1 MRQVTDT
8 RTKDALLY
16 YWLIVGGCLH
26 KQAAIFFVTMQKKK
40 KQNEKTTP
48 EAPRKVGRPRSYTPK
63 ALEAKFE
70 EYDKWAKANPRYTY
84 RATSEGPI
92 AVPLE
97 RPLTLAGFCIHAG
110 IVPETFRNLE
120 DREEYFCVCA
130 QVRAR
135 IEADQL
141 EGALCEQFN
150 PTIASRVL
158 KLADRQD
165 ITTDGKSIQQ
175 TTTPISVS
183 LDADAAKIIQSIGKM
198 TSEE

>member
-1 MRQVTDT
+1 
-8 RTKDALLY
+8 
-16 YWLIVGGCLH
+16 
-26 KQAAIFFVTMQKKK
+26 MQKKK
-40 KQNEKTTP
+40 TKNDKTTQ
-48 EAPRKVGRPRSYTPK
+48 ETPRKVGRPRSYTPED
-63 ALEAKFE
+63 LEAKFE
-70 EYDKWAKANPRYTY
+70 EYTKWAKENPRYTY

-165 ITTDGKSIQQ
+165 VTTNGKAITQEAA
-175 TTTPISVS
+175 PINVT
-183 LDADAAKIIQSIGKM
+183 LDPEAAKIIQSIGK
-198 TSEE
+198 TSTTE

>member
-1 MRQVTDT
+1 
-8 RTKDALLY
+8 
-16 YWLIVGGCLH
+16 
-26 KQAAIFFVTMQKKK
+26 MQKKK
-40 KQNEKTTP
+40 KQNDKTTH
-48 EAPRKVGRPRSYTPK
+48 EAPRKVGRPRSYTPE
-63 ALEAKFE
+63 ALEEKFN
-70 EYDKWAKANPRYTY
+70 EYVKWAKENPRYTF
-84 RATSEGPI
+84 RATSAGTMP
-92 AVPLE
+92 VPLE

-120 DREEYFCVCA
+120 EREEYFCVCA

-165 ITTDGKSIQQ
+165 VTTTGKPIQQ
-175 TTTPISVS
+175 AAAPISVT
-183 LDADAAKIIQSIGKM
+183 LDADAAKIIQSVGKM